1 MRNTDNGV
9 TATRGNFV
17 VVPNSYQT
25 NSLEEFK
32 LMNIK
37 NEGTVK
43 NPKYPFTIA
52 VRPIFSEEYETL
64 WLAEF
69 GYISDETGKPAKT
82 EMRIHGSAAEDVFG
96 HINIDKT
103 KRYSEAVKEI
113 ESEIIEA
120 IKTELFPGLTSEN
133 FSISNYNLIDEET
146 GEQITRWSIHRSGYT
161 ATAVLFS

>member
-82 EMRIHGSAAEDVFG
+82 EMRIHGSASEDIFG
-96 HINIDKT
+96 DIDLDT
-103 KRYSEAVKEI
+103 SKRYSEAVKEV
-113 ESEIIEA
+113 ESQIVDA
-120 IKTELFPGLTSEN
+120 IKTKLYPGLVSEEL
-133 FSISNYNLIDEET
+133 SISSYHLIHEET
-146 GEQITRWSIHRSGYT
+146 GELITRWSIHRSGYT
-161 ATAVLFS
+161 AKV